1 MAGKK
6 ADKLRLNEPLYTKD
20 IKVNQRSTG
29 FHSIVHLS
37 LNYLDSWN
45 RYSTRNRPASP

>member
-20 IKVNQRSTG
+20 IKVIKLYQL
-29 FHSIVHLS
+29 IS
-37 LNYLDSWN
+37 L
-45 RYSTRNRPASP
+45 